1 MEDSE
6 KLVATATAE
15 IERILSG
22 KTVVG
27 QPIELDGTTVIPL
40 LSVGFGFAAGTGTGN
55 DAKRGQ
61 GGGAGF
67 GGGGGI
73 KPVALLIADK
83 NGVRVEALK
92 GGAASV
98 LEKVAESVGRALNK
112 GNVEKAPN

>member
-1 MEDSE
+1 MEDSD
-6 KLVATATAE
+6 KLVTTATAE

-27 QPIELDGTTVIPL
+27 QPIVLDGSTVIPL
-40 LSVGFGFAAGTGTGN
+40 LSVGLAFAAGTGSGN

-61 GGGAGF
+61 GNGAGM

-73 KPVALLIADK
+73 KPIALLIADK
-83 NGVRVEALK
+83 DGVRVEVLK

-98 LEKVAESVGRALNK
+98 FEKLAEGVGKALNK
-112 GNVEKAPN
+112 EADKASA